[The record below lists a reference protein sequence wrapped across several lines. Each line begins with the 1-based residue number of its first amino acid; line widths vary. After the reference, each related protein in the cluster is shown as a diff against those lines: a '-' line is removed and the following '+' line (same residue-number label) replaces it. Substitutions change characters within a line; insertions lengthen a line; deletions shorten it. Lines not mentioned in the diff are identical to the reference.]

1 MNWFECYRW
10 AEGVRCAKRWRTKEL
25 GTVGETLPRN
35 HYPGPPNWESANTKI
50 KREETGE
57 RKGGSP
63 FLFPATA
70 PLFPDHALIFSR
82 ACHLRVMPTIWEPV
96 TGYSPS
102 PSYDMPKRKFFF
114 GGAGGG
120 WAHPDT
126 LIPSPS
132 PFSLTKCRVS
142 FNSCYENTS
151 AVTWIDSSTFRLLRK
166 GRKIFNQS
174 KNQVWQWKTKVIS
187 KLPLKIK

>member
-1 MNWFECYRW
+1 MVYPLFPSTSSLFQAPRW
-10 AEGVRCAKRWRTKEL
+10 SGAL
-25 GTVGETLPRN
+25 
-35 HYPGPPNWESANTKI
+35 GPPTIVGSAKLRKRKHKNKTGGNWG
-50 KREETGE
+50 EEG
-57 RKGGSP
+57 RLSLP
-63 FLFPATA
+63 FSRHR

-120 WAHPDT
+120 WAHSDT
-126 LIPSPS
+126 LIPPPS
-132 PFSLTKCRVS
+132 PFSLTECRVS

-174 KNQVWQWKTKVIS
+174 KNQVWQRKTKVIT